1 MLFVLG
7 MHRSGTSC
15 LTGLLEDGG
24 FSIGTP
30 PSWRWDNLKGNR
42 ESEAVNDLNDEVLAE
57 AGGRWDRPVLV
68 RPPFAP
74 TLCARR
80 TELLSTLQS
89 FSPGRPLALKD
100 PRIVLTHSFWAEA
113 APQAARVGIFRHPW
127 AVASSVATRD
137 MGQSLADGLRLWIT
151 YNQRLIGLQHEYGF
165 ALLCF
170 DLPRLAFID
179 ATQKAVAQA
188 LPDHVTAGHLQPQSI
203 GPFYTPDMVHQTRQP
218 PARNLLDAEVRSLLR
233 QAEKLYEQLLTQ
245 AGVDT
250 QALEGWGA
258 ARGAR
263 RTSLPATSTSA
274 GPTDAPATSP
284 TNPATPPL
292 DAAVT
297 LALAQAD
304 AARDR
309 GEWPTALG
317 TYERLLALPA
327 LRPALWRRW
336 IKLHRLRHSPP
347 EDLHA
352 TLVRAV
358 ADCPEDAELA
368 LLLSQSSLQ
377 RGDLQRAERTLEVA
391 LRLRPDSAG
400 VQRQAGNLA
409 LEQHQWELAQAHL
422 ELALDL
428 QPEDAW
434 TRVLL
439 MRACQG
445 QGDEAAALAHLEA
458 AQPRLSAEQQPD
470 MLHVRAQS
478 LQEAGRLNE
487 ALPWWDRAIGWPTAR
502 RYVFDAY
509 AGALEQAG
517 LGQVAMAVRLMG
529 SGRISA

>member
-80 TELLSTLQS
+80 AELLSTLQS
-89 FSPGRPLALKD
+89 FAPGRPLALKD

-113 APQAARVGIFRHPW
+113 EPQAARVGIFRHPW

-151 YNQRLIGLQHEYGF
+151 YNQRLVGLQQEYGF

-170 DLPRLAFID
+170 DLPRLAFIE

-188 LPDHVTAGHLQPQSI
+188 VADGVAQGRIQPEAI
-203 GPFYTPDMVHQTRQP
+203 GPFYTQDMVHQTRLP
-218 PARNLLDAEVRSLLR
+218 PSRNLLDAEVRTLLR
-233 QAEKLYEQLLTQ
+233 QADKLYEQLLSV
-245 AGVDT
+245 AGVDA
-250 QALEGWGA
+250 QALD
-258 ARGAR
+258 
-263 RTSLPATSTSA
+263 SA
-274 GPTDAPATSP
+274 GPVPGARGTRKAHASSAGAPASP
-284 TNPATPPL
+284 ANAAPTPPV

-309 GEWPTALG
+309 GEWHAALA
-317 TYERLLALPA
+317 TYERLLQLAS
-327 LRPALWRRW
+327 LRPAIWRRW
-336 IKLHRLRHSPP
+336 IKLLRLRQSPP
-347 EDLHA
+347 EELHA
-352 TLVRAV
+352 ALVRAV
-358 ADCPEDAELA
+358 GDCPDDAELS
-368 LLLSQSSLQ
+368 LQLSQSALQ
-377 RGDLQRAERTLEVA
+377 QRDLPLAERALSVA
-391 LRLRPDSAG
+391 LRLRPDAAG
-400 VQRQAGNLA
+400 VQLQAGNLA
-409 LEQHQWELAQAHL
+409 LERSDWASAREHL
-422 ELALDL
+422 EQALEL
-428 QPEDAW
+428 QPESAW

-439 MRACQG
+439 MRACMG
-445 QGDEAAALAHLEA
+445 LGDESSALAHLEA
-458 AQPRLSAEQQPD
+458 AQTRLSAEQQPD
-470 MLHVRAQS
+470 MQHVRAQS
-478 LQEAGRLNE
+478 LAEANRLSE
-487 ALPWWDRAIGWPTAR
+487 ALPWWDRAIGWPAAR
-502 RYVFDAY
+502 RYVFESY
-509 AGALEQAG
+509 ASALERTG
-517 LGQVAMAVRLMG
+517 LSQVAMAVRLMG
-529 SGRISA
+529 SGRPLA